1 MSGQSSHVDP
11 DTRVACGRRVMW
23 RRLRAAAAPPPGRR
37 PRRRV
42 FRPDVL
48 RAAHARGAAPADTHA
63 SGRFGANP
71 RPPSTEAPSRAPT
84 LHTWRTPGHTR
95 STRYHV
101 SVLADAWGHRGAAG
115 MRMWK
120 WAFAWH
126 DGSSNASTQH
136 AGRQCAGCF
145 GARHTDNEL
154 ASFNPENP
162 LAHDAMELFV
172 VDIQLLLA
180 LVDKVVVAAR
190 SEKVYR
196 LLDALAH
203 RHR

>member
-1 MSGQSSHVDP
+1 MCSP
-11 DTRVACGRRVMW
+11 GRR
-23 RRLRAAAAPPPGRR
+23 RAAARPAAAPSPSRFPARRPPGRAR
-37 PRRRV
+37 PRRSASR
-42 FRPDVL
+42 
-48 RAAHARGAAPADTHA
+48 HARE
-63 SGRFGANP
+63 
-71 RPPSTEAPSRAPT
+71 RPLWGESATT
-84 LHTWRTPGHTR
+84 LHRGTVACTDTSHAWRTPGHTR
-95 STRYHV
+95 STRYYV